1 MVRRQAYFICVE
13 NPQCS
18 PDEVIAE
25 IMHVHEKQEMEKYAF
40 RFLEKEC
47 HKQIRMVLK
56 CKKQYGFKRIERCLQ
71 KRGFDVKFTDFDV
84 LRGYHMCFE
93 EMELTPDGFEE
104 ATYCASPGHPA
115 RADSIIRT
123 NEIAAFHREEEQDER
138 RRRRRVDRNRRLR
151 VKEHRKLLRRDAVWR
166 AMWDGVPLDEHFFE
180 QFPDCRY

>member
-1 MVRRQAYFICVE
+1 MVYFICVE

-123 NEIAAFHREEEQDER
+123 NEIAAFHREEEHDER

-180 QFPDCRY
+180 QFPDCSY

>member
-1 MVRRQAYFICVE
+1 M
-13 NPQCS
+13 
-18 PDEVIAE
+18 
-25 IMHVHEKQEMEKYAF
+25 
-40 RFLEKEC
+40 
-47 HKQIRMVLK
+47 
-56 CKKQYGFKRIERCLQ
+56 
-71 KRGFDVKFTDFDV
+71 KFTDFDV

-123 NEIAAFHREEEQDER
+123 NEIAAFHREEEHDER

-166 AMWDGVPLDEHFFE
+166 AVWDGVPLDEHFFE
-180 QFPDCRY
+180 